1 MRPYFKICATALA
14 LTLSSTA
21 LHAEIIH
28 KTSPHSVVETMDRLE
43 EAVTAAGATVFA
55 RVDHAAGAQKVDME
69 LRPTQLLIFGNP
81 VLGTPAMQDD
91 IRAGIV
97 LPLRV
102 LVYQDEDGDTQIAYE
117 DVTDMFADFDID
129 ASAEYINKM
138 RGALQMFADKAVD

>member
-1 MRPYFKICATALA
+1 MFRTSLFAAALLATPALA
-14 LTLSSTA
+14 EVSERQTTKSVPAAMDA
-21 LHAEIIH
+21 LEA
-28 KTSPHSVVETMDRLE
+28 
-43 EAVTAAGATVFA
+43 AVTEAGATVFA
-55 RVDHAAGAQKVDME
+55 RVDHAKGAADVGME
-69 LRPTQLLIFGNP
+69 LRPAQLLIFGNP